1 MSELEQNPDFL
12 VKPVQ
17 EEFIS
22 QMLWMKYQTNR
33 L

>member
-12 VKPVQ
+12 LKNGQ

-22 QMLWMKYQTNR
+22 QMLWMKYQTNW